1 MHPGPRLS
9 IIRDVRLNLSLLF
22 IALSGA
28 ALHAADTIQA
38 FGLKWSVPIA
48 ADWKVEQ
55 AGGVETLRLLVPRP
69 STEPRR
75 PTQFAVAQT
84 PDYIRVTVEAEMK
97 KEPAAARNRR
107 TSLMIAYAWRDKDHF
122 NYAHLSVDA
131 AKEQPVHNGIFH
143 VFGGDRVRISS
154 NEGPATLTGEEWH
167 KVRLVYDGKTG
178 KVEVWVNGE
187 TSPSMQATETKL
199 GAGKVGLGS
208 FFDLGEFRN
217 VRIQGDPA
225 R

>member
-1 MHPGPRLS
+1 VKPRFAF
-9 IIRDVRLNLSLLF
+9 VFPLLLCG
-22 IALSGA
+22 ALGA
-28 ALHAADTIQA
+28 QDTIQA

-75 PTQFAVAQT
+75 PTQFAVAGT
-84 PDYIRVTVEAEMK
+84 PAYIRVTVEAEMK
-97 KEPAAARNRR
+97 KEPAAARNRH

-131 AKEQPVHNGIFH
+131 AMQQPVHNGIFH

-154 NEGPATLTGEEWH
+154 NEGPATLTSEEWH
-167 KVRLVYDGKTG
+167 KVRLVYDGKAG
-178 KVEVWVNGE
+178 KVQVWVDGK

-199 GAGKVGLGS
+199 GEGQVGLGS